1 MRNPVKITGKIT
13 VISCSLHPQSRSFV
27 LARNMVTNLQA
38 LGVEAPLYDLR
49 DYQLPFC
56 DDGPAYDHPDSQT
69 IISAIAAAQTVILA
83 LPVYNFD
90 VNAAAKN
97 LLELAGDAWNH
108 KLVGF
113 LCTAG
118 GRNSYMSVM
127 GIANSLML
135 DFRCIIIPRFVYAV
149 GADFSDDRQP
159 TMHVASQTIKDRL
172 QQLAT
177 ASVVLTQAL
186 DGIVVA

>member
-1 MRNPVKITGKIT
+1 
-13 VISCSLHPQSRSFV
+13 
-27 LARNMVTNLQA
+27 MVTNLHA

-49 DYQLPFC
+49 NYQLPFC
-56 DDGPAYDHPDSQT
+56 DDGPAYEHPHT
-69 IISAIAAAQTVILA
+69 LEIAGAIAAAQTVLLA
-83 LPVYNFD
+83 VPIYNFD
-90 VNAAAKN
+90 VNAVAKN

-108 KLVGF
+108 KLIGF

-127 GIANSLML
+127 NIANDLML

-149 GADFSDDRQP
+149 GADFGDDRQP
-159 TMHVASQTIKDRL
+159 TMYVTSQTIKDRL

-177 ASVVLTQAL
+177 ASVALTQAL
-186 DGIVVA
+186 DGIVVP